1 MVVPTS
7 YPSVKISE
15 LISRKI
21 KMVIFANQSLRVA
34 HYVISKALKEIIQNE
49 SLDEVKINMS
59 SMEDIFNLQEMYK
72 INDQEKMIE
81 NDLKKM
87 GYVN

>member
-1 MVVPTS
+1 MGECYGDALLLVDIPIVLGEKT
-7 YPSVKISE
+7 
-15 LISRKI
+15 
-21 KMVIFANQSLRVA
+21 
-34 HYVISKALKEIIQNE
+34 SKALKEIIQNE

>member
-1 MVVPTS
+1 
-7 YPSVKISE
+7 
-15 LISRKI
+15 
-21 KMVIFANQSLRVA
+21 
-34 HYVISKALKEIIQNE
+34 
-49 SLDEVKINMS
+49 MS